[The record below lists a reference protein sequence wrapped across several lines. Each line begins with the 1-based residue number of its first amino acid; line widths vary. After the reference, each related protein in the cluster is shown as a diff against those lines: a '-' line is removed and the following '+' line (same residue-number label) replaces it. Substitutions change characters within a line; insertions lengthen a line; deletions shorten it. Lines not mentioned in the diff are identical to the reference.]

1 MKAIIPVAGA
11 GTRLKPHTHTVPKA
25 LIYVAGKP
33 ILGHILDELE
43 SLGVT
48 EIIFIIGY
56 LGEMITE
63 YVDATYR
70 FKSYYVRQEELKGLG
85 HAIHLAR
92 YYVKD
97 EPILIILGD
106 TIFKA
111 DLHSVLNGE
120 YSAIGVKN
128 VRDPHRFG
136 IVEMKNGFISRL
148 VEKPDEPKTDLAIV
162 GIYYIKNSNLLFKCL
177 DELITNDIRTKG
189 EYQLTDALQMM
200 IERDEKIKTF
210 LIDGWYDCGKP
221 ETLLETNRYIL
232 EQIHH
237 EVSVEGSIIIPPVFI
252 ADTVTIEN
260 SIIGPYV
267 SIADNSFISNSVIKN
282 SIINKNAVVKNI
294 LLAESVV
301 GDKASVNGK
310 FNKLNVGDSSEVDF
324 S

>member
-48 EIIFIIGY
+48 EIIFVIGY

-63 YVDATYR
+63 YVDTNYH
-70 FKSYYVRQEELKGLG
+70 FKSYYVRQDELDGLG

-92 YYVKD
+92 DYVQD

-111 DLHSVLNGE
+111 DLQSVLNGDN
-120 YSAIGVKN
+120 SAIGVKN

-136 IVEMKNGFISRL
+136 IVEMKNGYIARV

-162 GIYYIKNSNLLFKCL
+162 GIYYIRNSVLLFKCL
-177 DELITNDIRTKG
+177 EEIIANDIRTKG
-189 EYQLTDALQMM
+189 EFQLTDALQMM
-200 IERDEKIKTF
+200 IDRDEKMRTF

-221 ETLLETNRYIL
+221 ETLLETNRYLL
-232 EQIHH
+232 ERIHH
-237 EVSVEGSIIIPPVFI
+237 EITVDGSIIIPPVFI
-252 ADTVTIEN
+252 ADSVSIEN
-260 SIIGPYV
+260 SIIGPFV

-282 SIINKNAVVKNI
+282 SIVNKNAIVKNI
-294 LLAESVV
+294 LLVESLI

-310 FNKLNVGDSSEVDF
+310 FNKLNVGDSSEIDF
-324 S
+324 T

>member
-63 YVDATYR
+63 YVDTNYR
-70 FKSYYVRQEELKGLG
+70 FKSYYVRQDELNGLG
-85 HAIHLAR
+85 QAINLAR
-92 YYVKD
+92 DYVQD

-111 DLHSVLNGE
+111 DLQSVLNGDN
-120 YSAIGVKN
+120 SAIGVKN
-128 VRDPHRFG
+128 VRDPKRFG
-136 IVEMKNGFISRL
+136 IVEMKNGYIARL
-148 VEKPDEPKTDLAIV
+148 VEKPDEPKSDLAIV
-162 GIYYIKNSNLLFKCL
+162 GIYFIRNSVLLFKCL
-177 DELITNDIRTKG
+177 EEIIAKDIRTKG
-189 EYQLTDALQMM
+189 EFQLTDALQMM
-200 IERDEKIKTF
+200 IDRKEKMRTF

-221 ETLLETNRYIL
+221 ETLLETNRYLL
-232 EQIHH
+232 ERIHH
-237 EVSVEGSIIIPPVFI
+237 EITVDGSIIIPPVFI
-252 ADTVTIEN
+252 ADSVSIEN
-260 SIIGPYV
+260 SIIGPFV

-282 SIINKNAVVKNI
+282 SIVNKNSVVKNI
-294 LLAESVV
+294 LLIESLI

-310 FNKLNVGDSSEVDF
+310 FNKLNVGDSSEIDF
-324 S
+324 T